1 MAGSILG
8 TGYTCSSGV
17 QVAPG
22 SQWWS
27 FGRDFQQG
35 QGCAVGRGRDK
46 SRCCEDMLVSKR
58 FRNAVMLCHL
68 PWAYR
73 HSHPPYSPSGG
84 WWPQRPLPS
93 GAFTA
98 LLPRAHPSH
107 STSFWS
113 SCACPCSLCLS
124 VPGACEMSHLTL
136 VIVEPLACFS
146 GGSSVQGEGM
156 LSILSGLHQERL
168 RLHLGLDAAPC
179 LAAGETASHLARVP
193 RRELPGAWVK
203 TRPEALC
210 ACV

>member
-1 MAGSILG
+1 
-8 TGYTCSSGV
+8 
-17 QVAPG
+17 
-22 SQWWS
+22 
-27 FGRDFQQG
+27 
-35 QGCAVGRGRDK
+35 
-46 SRCCEDMLVSKR
+46 
-58 FRNAVMLCHL
+58 MLCHL

-73 HSHPPYSPSGG
+73 HSHPPYGPSGG

-136 VIVEPLACFS
+136 VTVEPLACFS

-156 LSILSGLHQERL
+156 LSILSGLHQERF
-168 RLHLGLDAAPC
+168 RLHLGLDTAPC

-193 RRELPGAWVK
+193 RRELPGAWVTPALK
-203 TRPEALC
+203 PCVLVCECALC
-210 ACV
+210 SPVLSACVYISAAVVLSTVGKVVVLLMQEPELLFYLLL